1 MPKGLYCR
9 TQADTR
15 QTAKQPSGGEFR
27 ACVQLFAFILFVVF
41 RPKVS
46 PPLMSR
52 TVDAC
57 YWAQSANDKEH
68 VRTPIRSVLYFNPSS
83 VINLRFFHGQV
94 E

>member
-15 QTAKQPSGGEFR
+15 QAAKQPSGGEFR
-27 ACVQLFAFILFVVF
+27 ACVQLFVFILFVIFARKF
-41 RPKVS
+41 RPD
-46 PPLMSR
+46 LCR
-52 TVDAC
+52 
-57 YWAQSANDKEH
+57 ER
-68 VRTPIRSVLYFNPSS
+68 RTPVTGLSQKMIKKQLRTLIRSVLYFSPSS